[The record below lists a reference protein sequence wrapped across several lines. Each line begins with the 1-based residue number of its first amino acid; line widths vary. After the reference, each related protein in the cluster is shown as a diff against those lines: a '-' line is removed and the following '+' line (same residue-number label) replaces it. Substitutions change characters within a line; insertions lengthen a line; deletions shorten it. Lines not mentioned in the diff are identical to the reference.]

1 MHPLFCFQA
10 PGKRSVAGSPV
21 SKRSWFWNP
30 FWFFVALL
38 VGITGIV
45 LLMSRPFLE
54 RDGEGNWKI
63 AEWREEKL
71 KRELEELNGAEQYA
85 LLASRRGWY
94 ICYSCPFK
102 DSIFLFPGE
111 VWKYGY
117 TRKGGQR
124 RYGSS
129 ELWERLSYVVQFEG
143 SLSDC
148 MKEEKRKI
156 YNYPLLPEALKRP
169 TILIRPP
176 GNKIDN

>member
-1 MHPLFCFQA
+1 MHPLLCFQA

-71 KRELEELNGAEQYA
+71 KRELEGIDLGEQYVLVA
-85 LLASRRGWY
+85 GDDQWY
-94 ICYSCPFK
+94 DCFNCPNSTRIYLYK
-102 DSIFLFPGE
+102 GE
-111 VWKYGY
+111 VWKYGV
-117 TRKGGQR
+117 TRKGEKA
-124 RYGSS
+124 RYGNWLKRQKLRYMI
-129 ELWERLSYVVQFEG
+129 EYEG
-143 SLSDC
+143 YIGECLRR
-148 MKEEKRKI
+148 EKIQI
-156 YNYPLLPEALKRP
+156 YGYPLLPENLNRNFP
-169 TILIRPP
+169 IIRPP
-176 GNKIDN
+176 GNKIDQ